1 MSAILPA
8 VLARPASR
16 DARIVLGL
24 TALALVARVVFVL
37 SVDRDSFGFGDPA
50 FYHYAASSL
59 ANGDGYLDLGGEPS
73 ARWPPVF
80 PFVIAPFYALFGSD
94 PLTGELVNAV
104 IGAACVPVIF
114 LLVRHVFGRR
124 EALVAA
130 GVLALFP
137 GQILYT
143 DLLLA
148 ETLFAFE
155 LLVFFLVLAVRP
167 INWRTAALLGLV
179 TGIAALTRGEGIFLP
194 IVVFVVWWPA
204 VSRAVLL
211 RRIAIVGAAMVLT
224 IAPWAVRN
232 TIELD
237 TFIPIANNSGAT
249 LWAGHNPDAFGGA
262 MYATPDLIT
271 VPQTAEPGS
280 PEAAIEEDRFLRD
293 EALDFMV
300 HNPLDELKLIP
311 LKLIHLNRG
320 DSRIVDIWLNQV
332 SPGDAKPVEGNTR
345 IGMNLVLDFAYYS
358 LLALTILAVI
368 LFGRAGWR
376 QPVLRG
382 ILTLGIVALVLYGFV
397 FYGNPRYRAPLEP
410 LMIVLVAPLLTRL
423 WDARG
428 RLLPA

>member
-1 MSAILPA
+1 M
-8 VLARPASR
+8 LARPASR

-24 TALALVARVVFVL
+24 TGLALVARVVFVL
-37 SVDRDSFGFGDPA
+37 AVDRVSFGFGDPA
-50 FYHYAASSL
+50 FYHYAASAL
-59 ANGDGYLDLGGEPS
+59 ADGDGYLGLDGEPS

-80 PFVIAPFYALFGSD
+80 PLVLAPFYALFGSD
-94 PLTGELVNAV
+94 PLTGELVNAA

-114 LLVRHVFGRR
+114 LLVRHIFGRR
-124 EALVAA
+124 AALVAA
-130 GVLALFP
+130 ALLALFP
-137 GQILYT
+137 GQILYA

-155 LLVFFLVLAVRP
+155 LLVFFLLLAVLP
-167 INWRTAALLGLV
+167 VTWRAAALLGVVIGL
-179 TGIAALTRGEGIFLP
+179 AALTRGEGVFLP
-194 IVVFVVWWPA
+194 VVVLAVWWPA
-204 VSRAVLL
+204 LPRPALL
-211 RRIAIVGAAMVLT
+211 RRLAVVGAGMVLV

-232 TIELD
+232 VVELD

-262 MYATPDLIT
+262 MYATPDRIT

-280 PEAAIEEDRFLRD
+280 PQAAIETDRFLRD
-293 EALDFMV
+293 EALEYMLE
-300 HNPLDELKLIP
+300 NPLDELKLIP

-320 DSRIVDIWLNQV
+320 DSRIVEVWLNRV
-332 SPGDAKPVEGNTR
+332 APGDPKPVVGNTD
-345 IGMNLVLDFAYYS
+345 IVMSLVLDLAYYA
-358 LLALTILAVI
+358 LLALTILAVV
-368 LFGRAGWR
+368 LFGSAGWR

-382 ILTLGIVALVLYGFV
+382 IFTLGLASLVLYGFV

-410 LMIVLVAPLLTRL
+410 LMIVLVTPLLTRL

>member
-1 MSAILPA
+1 M
-8 VLARPASR
+8 LARPASR

-24 TALALVARVVFVL
+24 TALALIARVAFVL

-50 FYHYAASSL
+50 FYHYAASAL
-59 ANGDGYLDLGGEPS
+59 AGGDGYLDLGGEPS

-80 PFVIAPFYALFGSD
+80 PFVLAPFYALFGSD
-94 PLTGELVNAV
+94 PLTGEIVNAV
-104 IGAACVPVIF
+104 IGAACVPLIF
-114 LLVRHVFGRR
+114 LLVRRIFGRR
-124 EALVAA
+124 EGLIAAAL
-130 GVLALFP
+130 LAVFP
-137 GQILYT
+137 GQILYA

-155 LLVFFLVLAVRP
+155 LLVFFLLLAVLSP
-167 INWRTAALLGLV
+167 SWRSAALLGVVIGL
-179 TGIAALTRGEGIFLP
+179 AALTRGEGIFLP
-194 IVVFVVWWPA
+194 VVMLAVWWPA
-204 VSRAVLL
+204 LSKPALVRRLAV
-211 RRIAIVGAAMVLT
+211 VAAGMVLV
-224 IAPWAVRN
+224 IAPWTVRN
-232 TIELD
+232 AIELD

-280 PEAAIEEDRFLRD
+280 PQAAIDQDRFLRD
-293 EALDFMV
+293 EALEFMV
-300 HNPLDELKLIP
+300 ENPLDELKLIP

-332 SPGDAKPVEGNTR
+332 TPGDPKPVGGNTR
-345 IGMNLVLDFAYYS
+345 IGMNLVLDFAYYA

-382 ILTLGIVALVLYGFV
+382 IYTLGIIALVLYGFV

-410 LMIVLVAPLLTRL
+410 LMIVLVAPVLARL

-428 RLLPA
+428 RLLQT